1 MELRIAELKPTM
13 IIINNWK
20 MDASQC
26 TLTHQGTGET
36 LRLGEF
42 HSLLLEVLIS
52 YPDTVLSREF
62 LIAEVWKNRVVGSN
76 SLPTAIHALRL
87 ALGDDSKQKEIIK
100 TIPKKGYFLN
110 GEFVS
115 YYENAPLSPS
125 ENTVSEPESTAINSH
140 ESTLPSVSNTPA
152 SLLKRKFPAKFILIS
167 AAVLLLMM
175 SILAWK
181 MNDKPS
187 TTGRDNV
194 INDNTELNYLV
205 LPDTPH
211 VKVGYMFE
219 QGTDIAGTAILK
231 ENAHPLALRLE
242 QLMADNDAKINVYA
256 YPTMNKMTLDAT
268 VTNRCHHTWQVLLRV
283 DHWQRASEKLNNF
296 IYQHV
301 ERTLHEM
308 PSCH

>member
-1 MELRIAELKPTM
+1 M
-13 IIINNWK
+13 IIINDWK

-42 HSLLLEVLIS
+42 HSLLLEVFIS

-110 GEFVS
+110 GEFIS
-115 YYENAPLSPS
+115 YYDNEPHSSS
-125 ENTVSEPESTAINSH
+125 ENTVSAPESAPENSH
-140 ESTLPSVSNTPA
+140 ELTIPSGSNTLP
-152 SLLKRKFPAKFILIS
+152 SLLKRKFYSKFILIP
-167 AAVLLLMM
+167 AAFLLLIM
-175 SILAWK
+175 SIAAWK
-181 MNDKPS
+181 MSDKPS
-187 TTGRDNV
+187 VPDRVDV
-194 INDNTELNYLV
+194 INDNTELNYLDM
-205 LPDTPH
+205 PDSPH
-211 VKVGYMFE
+211 VKIGYMFE
-219 QGTDIAGTAILK
+219 QGTDIGGTAILN

-242 QLMADNDAKINVYA
+242 QLMADNDASINVYV
-256 YPTMNKMTLDAT
+256 YPTMNKIVLDSTL
-268 VTNRCHHTWQVLLRV
+268 TNGCHHTWQVIFRI
-283 DHWQRASEKLNNF
+283 DHWQRGSDTLDNY

-308 PSCH
+308 PTCD